1 MKRKKN
7 KKDSDRCKSEPLLK
21 TWQIKLY
28 TYNDIHSTRA
38 THNANIKF
46 RIGNKPR

>member
-7 KKDSDRCKSEPLLK
+7 KKDSDGCESEPLLK
-21 TWQIKLY
+21 TWRMTLY
-28 TYNDIHSTRA
+28 THNVIYSTRA